1 MRITIGIV
9 ALIAVL
15 ATACTP
21 SEPTSADLA
30 PEHEASSTEA
40 AAADTRSVGDVG
52 TGHGPSPAR
61 LQIAE
66 RVTSCDSECAAPVV
80 EAIASGEPRMV
91 VSSASGTI
99 AVLDN
104 DGMVQLRSEQRAAAY
119 VLRQKPPLNI
129 TVIASLPVEPIGEQ
143 IHRPGPPLE
152 IQPGIDR

>member
-21 SEPTSADLA
+21 SEPTSADPA
-30 PEHEASSTEA
+30 PENGASATEA
-40 AAADTRSVGDVG
+40 PAANTRSVADVR
-52 TGHGPSPAR
+52 TEHARVPAS
-61 LQIAE
+61 LGIAE
-66 RVTSCDSECAAPVV
+66 RVTSCDLRCGEPVV
-80 EAIASGEPRMV
+80 EAVDPSEPRIV

-104 DGMVQLRSEQRAAAY
+104 DGMVQVRSERRAAAY
-119 VLRQKPPLNI
+119 VLQQKPPLNI
-129 TVIASLPVEPIGEQ
+129 TVIASLPVSPFGER

-152 IQPGIDR
+152 VQPGTDR